1 MLRQLRH
8 NLFYDFID
16 CVYIKRLMIDYYN
29 NTNAIGAYLVKVID
43 CVTFVVN
50 LRYERMNIA
59 FDERPKRF
67 GGVL

>member
-1 MLRQLRH
+1 
-8 NLFYDFID
+8 
-16 CVYIKRLMIDYYN
+16 MIDYYN
-29 NTNAIGAYLVKVID
+29 NTNAISAYTVKVIA

-67 GGVL
+67 GGIFQSLSGKKNLFEYNLAKV

>member
-1 MLRQLRH
+1 
-8 NLFYDFID
+8 
-16 CVYIKRLMIDYYN
+16 MINYYN
-29 NTNAIGAYLVKVID
+29 NTNAISAYTVKVIA

-59 FDERPKRF
+59 FDERSKRF